1 MDPISATLVIKALD
15 GLSTRQQVT
24 AHNIAN
30 ASTPGYRP
38 LRVTFETALARA
50 AASGDVADVRAQVEP
65 DPAFAGVS
73 DGLRLDL
80 ELANSAQTASRYAA
94 LVDVLSRQ
102 LQLQSLAVTGG
113 R

>member
-1 MDPISATLVIKALD
+1 MDAISATLVIKALD
-15 GLSTRQQVT
+15 GLSARQEVT

-30 ASTPGYRP
+30 AGTPGYRP
-38 LRVTFETALARA
+38 LRVSFETALARA
-50 AASGDVADVRAQVEP
+50 ARNGDVAGVAPQIEP
-65 DPAFAGVS
+65 DPAFAGGS

>member
-1 MDPISATLVIKALD
+1 VDALSATLVIKALD
-15 GLSTRQQVT
+15 GLNTRQQVT

-30 ASTPGYRP
+30 ASTPGFRP

-50 AASGDVADVRAQVEP
+50 ATTGDVAGVEARIEP
-65 DPAFAGVS
+65 DPAFAGAA

-80 ELANSAQTASRYAA
+80 ELATSAQTASRYAA

-102 LQLQSLAVTGG
+102 LQLQSLAMTGG